1 MKVLWICGLPEDVR
15 LNATSSKLTEVKGAA
30 WSWILG
36 HLPPPPNVELHI
48 LCPVLGLKEKRV
60 DFEYLGV
67 HWHCFRQ
74 KRFELSFLWLRFYFS
89 VRGFVKQLSPDMIH
103 GWGGETGCGW
113 LATLLSKN
121 AIVSVQGLLLLF
133 WQMWSM
139 KGVKQKKKF
148 STKIQWFIE
157 QHTYKRAK
165 TLLVES
171 KASQAGLKEYYGLDG
186 VLLQHPLREE
196 FINCDLTRRKNLN
209 TDRVKFVFLGSFC
222 ERKGALDALRAFSSL
237 TNQNASLVM
246 IGDGELR
253 GVLERESEILSIK
266 GNFTIKKNLAP
277 AEIIKEFEDAQF
289 FLLPSYGDTG
299 PTALK
304 EALACGLYPIC
315 YNNSGPADLVSYYK
329 CGSLVKTG
337 DIESLSKEM
346 LKCVENIDSCLKDG
360 LEVSVRIRE
369 ELSSRSVWKSL
380 LQKYKI

>member
-15 LNATSSKLTEVKGAA
+15 LNATPRILTDVKGVA

-48 LCPVLGLKEKRV
+48 LCPVLGLKEKRA

-74 KRFELSFLWLRFYFS
+74 NRFELSFLWLRFYFS
-89 VRGFVKQLSPDMIH
+89 IRGFVKKLSPDIIH

-139 KGVKQKKKF
+139 KGIRQKKKF
-148 STKIQWFIE
+148 ATRILWFIE
-157 QHTYKRAK
+157 RHTYKRSK

-186 VLLQHPLREE
+186 VFMQHPLREE
-196 FINCDLTRRKNLN
+196 FINSDLTQRNNLN
-209 TDRVKFVFLGSFC
+209 TGRVKFVFLGSLC
-222 ERKGALDALRAFSSL
+222 ERKGTLDALRAFSSL
-237 TNQNASLVM
+237 NNQNASLVM

-253 GVLERESEILSIK
+253 GALERESKKLNIK
-266 GNFTIKKNLAP
+266 GSFLIKRSLTP
-277 AEIIKEFEDAQF
+277 TEIIKEFVDAQF

-315 YNNSGPADLVSYYK
+315 YNNSGPADLISYYK

-337 DIESLSKEM
+337 DVESLAKEM
-346 LKCVENIDSCLKDG
+346 LKCVYNIDLCINGG
-360 LEVSVRIRE
+360 LDVAVRIKK
-369 ELSSRSVWKSL
+369 ELSSHSVWKSL
-380 LQKYKI
+380 LQKYKL